1 MKGSSKKASLLL
13 VMMLIFTMPLSALA
27 HSGRT
32 DGSGGHKDN
41 NNVSGLG
48 YYHYHHG
55 MGPHLH
61 PNGVCPYDSPA
72 PTSSYSKPAAPK
84 QPAYTVEDRL
94 FYIKNDA
101 QFLSTIVKDG
111 NSLVEL
117 RSLSEAFNISPEYR
131 KDSNS
136 ILIDKMDG
144 NKVVFFVNND
154 KIINKNGDTEW
165 LPIKTMT
172 YDGRTYIPLR
182 AFADNLGFGLN
193 YEYGTYYIG

>member
-1 MKGSSKKASLLL
+1 MKGSSKKASLFL

-72 PTSSYSKPAAPK
+72 PTSSYSKTAAPK
-84 QPAYTVEDRL
+84 QPTYTVEDRL

-144 NKVVFFVNND
+144 NKVIFFVNND
-154 KIINKNGDTEW
+154 KIINRNGDTEW
-165 LPIKTMT
+165 LPIKTVVT
-172 YDGRTYIPLR
+172 DGRTYIPLR